1 MDDVAFV
8 AGEAQTSL
16 LLVGFCESIT
26 NDMHIGF
33 EYFDRRFYF
42 S

>member
-1 MDDVAFV
+1 MDDVALV
-8 AGEAQTSL
+8 AGEARTSL

-33 EYFDRRFYF
+33 GCFDRRFRF